1 MALSRRKFLQ
11 KSAIGA
17 ASVTLGASGVEV
29 LQAATTKKLAWSN
42 GMQINPEISNTRII
56 CCHDENMVD
65 SDGAGA
71 ATFSKKNSFVN
82 TDAVHSNMDQMAM
95 KLTEKENASAA
106 WQTVFMKPSGK
117 EWDAVKV
124 AIKVNCIY
132 SNMMPQVAIVG
143 KVCEVLIERGVS
155 ASNITIYDACHNA
168 YGNGKYNTFLGN
180 GIPEGVVV
188 SNVTRQ
194 GEKVDVGSGQQTCA
208 VVVLE
213 ADILVNCAINKGH
226 GQNKGGF
233 TLTMKN
239 HTGTMKFSCPSVQ
252 EMIDQ
257 NKSEA
262 ILGSGSPSKQQLCIV
277 DCLWSAKPGPFAD
290 QTHFTNRIVMGTMG
304 PLVDVA
310 VARNI
315 REPLMDASH
324 NNTAI
329 EDIVSGFGY
338 AESDIQWVEFSPD
351 ASIASEKF
359 TGKKPGKRLKITA
372 RNSSQSIECSLPAT
386 AKSVQVTIADLHG
399 RTLKCLNVEPAK
411 TGQIVWD
418 GKDEIG
424 RRVGAGRYAV
434 VISAETRKIARRMLS
449 LY

>member
-1 MALSRRKFLQ
+1 MTVSRRSFLQ
-11 KSAIGA
+11 KSAMGA
-17 ASVTLGASGVEV
+17 ASVTLGASGMGV
-29 LQAATTKKLAWSN
+29 LQAATTKKLAWSD
-42 GMQINPEISNTRII
+42 GMQINPEINNTRII
-56 CCHDENMVD
+56 CCHDENMVE

-71 ATFSKKNSFVN
+71 ASFTKKNGFVN
-82 TDAVHSNMDQMAM
+82 ADTVHNNMDQMAM
-95 KLTEKENASAA
+95 QLAEKEDAASA
-106 WQTVFMKPSGK
+106 WQTIFMKPSGK

-168 YGNGKYNTFLGN
+168 YGNGKYNTFIGN
-180 GIPEGVVV
+180 GIPDGVVV
-188 SNVTRQ
+188 SDVTNQ

-226 GQNKGGF
+226 GQDKGGF

-262 ILGSGSPSKQQLCIV
+262 ILGSGSPPRQQLCIV

-290 QTHFTNRIVMGTMG
+290 QTHFTQRIVMGTLG

-315 REPLMDASH
+315 REPIMDATH
-324 NNTAI
+324 NDSAI
-329 EDIVSGFGY
+329 ETMVSGFGY
-338 AESDIQWVEFSPD
+338 AESDIEWVEFTPD
-351 ASIASEKF
+351 PSVASNGF
-359 TGKKPGKRLKITA
+359 TGKKTGSRIEITA
-372 RNSSQSIECSLPAT
+372 RNGSQSIEISLPPN
-386 AKSVQVTIADLHG
+386 AKSIQVAITDLNG

-411 TGQIVWD
+411 TGRIVWD
-418 GKDEIG
+418 GKDERG
-424 RRVGAGRYAV
+424 RPAAAGRYAV
-434 VISAETRKIARRMLS
+434 LISAGTRKIARRMLS